1 MSEKTRF
8 GRAAGWFDI
17 PEEVRSAA
25 PRITISGDSRVLV
38 EGHRG
43 LLEYADERI
52 AAARVNGRIL
62 ITGEGLRLLT
72 MTDCEL
78 VVTGRIWT
86 VEIE

>member
-17 PEEVRSAA
+17 SGDARPTA

>member
-1 MSEKTRF
+1 MSEKNRL
-8 GRAAGWFDI
+8 GRAGGWSVI
-17 PEEVRSAA
+17 PEDSRPAA
-25 PRITISGDSRVLV
+25 PRITISGDSCVLV

-52 AAARVNGRIL
+52 AAARVNGRVL

-72 MTDCEL
+72 MTDSEL

-86 VEIE
+86 VELE